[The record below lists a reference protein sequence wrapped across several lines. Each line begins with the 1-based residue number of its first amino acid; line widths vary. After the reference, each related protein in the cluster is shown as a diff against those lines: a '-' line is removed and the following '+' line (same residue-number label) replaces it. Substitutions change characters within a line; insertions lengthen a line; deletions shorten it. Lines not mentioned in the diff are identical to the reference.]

1 MAKDTGKADTRR
13 PRRLIEVAF
22 PLAQVSKEA
31 AREKSIRHGHISTLH
46 IWWARRPLVACRA
59 VTFATLVPD
68 PDDPDCPPEFQQAVE
83 RVVGRRA
90 EPDASGQPREDN
102 LRNRLVDFVA
112 RISTWEAS
120 NDPVMDGARELVSV
134 ANRGKAPKVLD
145 PFAGGGAIPLEA
157 LRLACEAYAT
167 DLNPVAVLLEK
178 CTLEYPQRFRD
189 GPAGKANYQ
198 PRLLESERAVQR
210 RLHDTQSGGSALAA
224 DVRYWGDW
232 VLERAKEELAPYY
245 PAGPNGETPVAYLW
259 ARTASCP
266 NPACG
271 IEMPLDPPVLAG
283 QERQEADRAE
293 AREQG
298 SGQAC

>member
-46 IWWARRPLVACRA
+46 IWWARRSLVACRA

-120 NDPVMDGARELVSV
+120 NDPVMDGARKLSLPFGSGRQQ
-134 ANRGKAPKVLD
+134 RGD
-145 PFAGGGAIPLEA
+145 PLPHRHPGRDPPQAALTVPHGASP
-157 LRLACEAYAT
+157 AT
-167 DLNPVAVLLEK
+167 RRPPA
-178 CTLEYPQRFRD
+178 
-189 GPAGKANYQ
+189 PAGAPSTRGSPGPGP
-198 PRLLESERAVQR
+198 PR
-210 RLHDTQSGGSALAA
+210 TPAA
-224 DVRYWGDW
+224 
-232 VLERAKEELAPYY
+232 
-245 PAGPNGETPVAYLW
+245 
-259 ARTASCP
+259 
-266 NPACG
+266 
-271 IEMPLDPPVLAG
+271 
-283 QERQEADRAE
+283 
-293 AREQG
+293 
-298 SGQAC
+298 